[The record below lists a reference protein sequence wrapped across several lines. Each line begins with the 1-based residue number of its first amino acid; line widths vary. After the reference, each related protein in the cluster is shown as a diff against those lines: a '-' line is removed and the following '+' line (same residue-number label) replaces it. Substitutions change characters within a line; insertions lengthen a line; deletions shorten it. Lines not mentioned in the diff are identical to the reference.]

1 MLGVSGIQVCHML
14 TTSVRLQVVTEQKTD
29 IVIVGRGIL
38 QASDPVVA
46 ARQYQEKAFAAYLK
60 TL

>member
-1 MLGVSGIQVCHML
+1 MLVMSLC
-14 TTSVRLQVVTEQKTD
+14 LQVVMEQKTD
-29 IVIVGRGIL
+29 IIIVGRGIL
-38 QASDPVVA
+38 QASDPVAA